1 MFKKNLMARS
11 NHRRSPELIYE
22 AVLRK
27 HLELTMKHGSRLVA
41 DFKLFLMCQ
50 LPIIWI
56 EEVLILVTSGLRWP
70 IYSIYAL
77 IKALFDEKKHLFK
90 QMLITLFFYS
100 LWCLK
105 YQYYMTS
112 FHAFTCNVKFIVFTE
127 YIRRV
132 SQINNCANAVTFP
145 WGV

>member
-1 MFKKNLMARS
+1 M
-11 NHRRSPELIYE
+11 
-22 AVLRK
+22 LRK

-77 IKALFDEKKHLFK
+77 IKALFDEKNIYLSKCWLHYFS
-90 QMLITLFFYS
+90 TA
-100 LWCLK
+100 C
-105 YQYYMTS
+105 
-112 FHAFTCNVKFIVFTE
+112 
-127 YIRRV
+127 
-132 SQINNCANAVTFP
+132 
-145 WGV
+145 GV